1 MAGILTVCKKKA
13 NCVGFGIELRQFKN
27 NNHAGLCNLNCDHQ
41 KSLSLSKEDDIFA

>member
-1 MAGILTVCKKKA
+1 MAGFLTVSKKKA
-13 NCVGFGIELRQFKN
+13 NCVGFGIELRHKN